1 MEFGIFHS
9 GHVPVGT
16 DEHERL
22 LDEVTIAETADRSG
36 FKYGWFTEH
45 HFPREYSHISAN
57 EVFMGYVAARTER
70 LHIGSGIFNLTP
82 PVNHP
87 ARVAERVAML
97 DHLSNGRFELGVGRG
112 SSSTE
117 FQGFGIPD
125 ADGTRDLFDEA
136 LPELVRMLTADPY
149 SCSTRLCG
157 SCSGCSPPP
166 RPPTTAG
173 RSPSRNAVCSRD
185 LSPSRPR
192 RSG

>member
-45 HFPREYSHISAN
+45 HFLREYSHISSN

-70 LHIGSGIFNLTP
+70 IHLGSGIFNITA

-87 ARVAERVAML
+87 VRVAERNLGWPVVHDGERHEPGVVQVVARMPSDL
-97 DHLSNGRFELGVGRG
+97 DGHDGTSSRGTSSSWIGCQSYGFSQGTSSG
-112 SSSTE
+112 SSGTST
-117 FQGFGIPD
+117 
-125 ADGTRDLFDEA
+125 
-136 LPELVRMLTADPY
+136 
-149 SCSTRLCG
+149 
-157 SCSGCSPPP
+157 
-166 RPPTTAG
+166 
-173 RSPSRNAVCSRD
+173 SPSQMTSNMGVSLSGMGPPSVGIADCPIIAAVR
-185 LSPSRPR
+185 LSA
-192 RSG
+192 G